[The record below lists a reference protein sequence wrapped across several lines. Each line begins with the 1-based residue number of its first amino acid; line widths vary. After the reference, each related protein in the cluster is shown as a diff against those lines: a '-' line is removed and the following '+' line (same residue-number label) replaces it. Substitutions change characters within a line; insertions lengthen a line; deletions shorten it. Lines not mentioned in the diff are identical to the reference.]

1 MHGHWIWYELLS
13 HEPARAKAF
22 YEAVAGWH
30 ITPGQTPPLHY
41 GMIAGADGTALG
53 GLLPITAEM
62 AASGARPGWVGYLAV
77 EDVDQ
82 AIIEVCARGGA
93 VLMPAMD
100 IPQGRLALLRDS
112 CGAPFYVMRP
122 VMPEGGA
129 GGASPACGWNE
140 LCASAPAEAIAFYC
154 DLFGWSEAGAMDL
167 GAMGAYRF
175 LAREG
180 IAFGAVVGLMPGHT
194 QSHWNHYLRVDG
206 IDAAAAAIAP
216 HGGTLLMGPM
226 QVPGG
231 DWILHGRDAEGG
243 HFCLVSPRR

>member
-100 IPQGRLALLRDS
+100 IPQGSTTLTMHPFDKVLKHAATGKEGELLAYINVATGKTPS
-112 CGAPFYVMRP
+112 
-122 VMPEGGA
+122 
-129 GGASPACGWNE
+129 
-140 LCASAPAEAIAFYC
+140 
-154 DLFGWSEAGAMDL
+154 
-167 GAMGAYRF
+167 
-175 LAREG
+175 
-180 IAFGAVVGLMPGHT
+180 
-194 QSHWNHYLRVDG
+194 
-206 IDAAAAAIAP
+206 
-216 HGGTLLMGPM
+216 
-226 QVPGG
+226 
-231 DWILHGRDAEGG
+231 
-243 HFCLVSPRR
+243 